1 MADVTIGDL
10 LAEQKNTNRLLT
22 ANARLLAVQLRTT
35 MKQNDLAVLLAA
47 TGLSLAEVAAI
58 LGTTA
63 ATVSNAL
70 VRTRKKAKGKPPTK
84 KEITE

>member
-10 LAEQKNTNRLLT
+10 LAEQKNTNLLLT
-22 ANARLLAVQLRTT
+22 ANARLLAVQLRAT
-35 MKQNDLAVLLAA
+35 MKQNDLAVILAD
-47 TGLSLAEVAAI
+47 TGLPLATVAAI
-58 LGTTA
+58 LGTTS

-70 VRTRKKAKGKPPTK
+70 VRTRKKAKGKATK